1 MAMTDVKNRA
11 SHKNWLSLSSDH
23 DIRMKPSFYAV
34 QALIKQHYGLNGTI
48 QALAGEADYN
58 YKIKTTQGES
68 YAIKISKADTDLSL
82 LQFQVDIM
90 RYLKDS
96 HFPIN
101 IPGVIPSLE
110 NHHIVLLKNNQRLR
124 VQQWVPGRLLSEVN
138 PRSNDILQNWG
149 RACGLLSRHLQ
160 GFDHEAANRFYPWN
174 PSEALHARKFVS
186 YFQTVAEQKAAEY
199 FLALFESDA
208 YPLLPSLRKSINYND
223 AHEHN
228 LLVNHELRLPQIIGV
243 IDFGDALYTETIN
256 ELAIAC
262 AYAGMGMADPVT
274 AMAEVVRGYHAEFP
288 CEENELA
295 VLFPLIGARLII
307 SVGHAAKNK
316 RQNPENPYLQI
327 STESAWQ
334 LIHQLMSISPE
345 FVHHTFRQACGFG
358 ANPRRHIFN
367 NWIHQEQGNL
377 ADVVKLKNNSILALD
392 LSVGSAH
399 LGNNSNFESI
409 PNFHKRV
416 NRLLEDQGADIAIG
430 GYGEVRPI
438 YTTDAYKVE
447 GNHGAQ
453 WRTVHL
459 GTDFWATSG
468 SPVYAPLD
476 GKVHSFKNNAA
487 DRDYGPTII
496 LAHKINEELT
506 FHTLYGHLS
515 LTSLDGMRVGM
526 NIKKGQQ
533 IAEIGP
539 APENG
544 NWPPHL
550 HFQILIDTFDK
561 VGDFPGVAFPHEK
574 EIWLSNCP
582 NPQLF
587 FSEVPDTKQPRSA
600 AEIQLTR
607 NEKLGRSL
615 SVSYQSPLHIVRGF
629 KEYLYDI
636 TGRRYLDTVNNV
648 AHVGHEHPRVIKA
661 MTSQANLLNTNT
673 RYLHEN
679 IVKFS
684 EALLATF
691 PPELS
696 VVHFVNSGSEAN
708 ELALRMVEAHT
719 GHKNMLAVEVGYHGN
734 TGGCIGISSY
744 KFDGKGGKGTPPHC
758 HIVPMPDTFRGLYR
772 DDLAA
777 TKYADHVEQQIESI
791 HAQGEGVG
799 GFICESI
806 ISCGGQIV
814 LPDNYLKQAYQH
826 VRTAGGLCIAD
837 EVQVGFGR
845 VGDHFWGFELQGVVP
860 DIVTLGKP
868 IGNGHP
874 LAAVVSSREVADS
887 FANGMEYFNTFGGNP
902 VSCAIGCE
910 VLQIVKDENLQA
922 HAQKMGSYLKDGLK
936 ELKTRHPIIGDVRG
950 HGLFLGIELI
960 KNTNTLEPAK
970 DEADYLINR
979 MRQRGIL
986 MSTDG
991 PFHNVLKIKPPMCF
1005 SPKSADFLLENLE
1018 VVLGENFLT
1027 CH

>member
-1 MAMTDVKNRA
+1 
-11 SHKNWLSLSSDH
+11 
-23 DIRMKPSFYAV
+23 MKPSLYAV
-34 QALIKQHYGLNGTI
+34 QGLVKQHYGLDGTI

-101 IPGVIPSLE
+101 IPGVIPSLG
-110 NHHIVLLKNNQRLR
+110 NQHIVLLKNNQRLR
-124 VQQWVPGRLLSEVN
+124 VQQWVPGRMLSEVN

-149 RACGLLSRHLQ
+149 HACGLLSLHLQ
-160 GFDHEAANRFYPWN
+160 GFDHEAANRFYLWN
-174 PSEALHARKFVS
+174 PSEALHTRKFIS

-208 YPLLPSLRKSINYND
+208 NPLLPSLRKSINYND

-228 LLVNHELRLPQIIGV
+228 LLVNHDLRLPQIIGV

-262 AYAGMGMADPVT
+262 AYAGMDMADPVA

-288 CEENELA
+288 CEEKELA

-316 RQNPENPYLQI
+316 RQNPANPYLQI

-334 LIHQLMSISPE
+334 LLHQLMPISPE
-345 FVHHTFRQACGFG
+345 FVHHTFRQACSFE

-377 ADVVKLKNNSILALD
+377 ADVVELKNKSILALD
-392 LSVGSAH
+392 LSVGSAQ
-399 LGNNSNFESI
+399 LGNNSNFEST
-409 PNFHKRV
+409 PNFHKTV
-416 NRLLEDQGADIAIG
+416 NRLLEDQGADMAIG

-447 GNHGAQ
+447 GNQGAQ

-476 GKVHSFKNNAA
+476 GQVHSFKNNAA

-496 LAHKINEELT
+496 LSHKINEELT

-515 LTSLDGMRVGM
+515 LRSLDGMQVGM

-561 VGDFPGVAFPHEK
+561 VGDFPGVVFPHEK

-582 NPQLF
+582 
-587 FSEVPDTKQPRSA
+587 
-600 AEIQLTR
+600 
-607 NEKLGRSL
+607 
-615 SVSYQSPLHIVRGF
+615 
-629 KEYLYDI
+629 
-636 TGRRYLDTVNNV
+636 
-648 AHVGHEHPRVIKA
+648 
-661 MTSQANLLNTNT
+661 
-673 RYLHEN
+673 
-679 IVKFS
+679 
-684 EALLATF
+684 
-691 PPELS
+691 
-696 VVHFVNSGSEAN
+696 
-708 ELALRMVEAHT
+708 
-719 GHKNMLAVEVGYHGN
+719 
-734 TGGCIGISSY
+734 
-744 KFDGKGGKGTPPHC
+744 
-758 HIVPMPDTFRGLYR
+758 
-772 DDLAA
+772 
-777 TKYADHVEQQIESI
+777 ES
-791 HAQGEGVG
+791 
-799 GFICESI
+799 SI
-806 ISCGGQIV
+806 II
-814 LPDNYLKQAYQH
+814 
-826 VRTAGGLCIAD
+826 
-837 EVQVGFGR
+837 
-845 VGDHFWGFELQGVVP
+845 
-860 DIVTLGKP
+860 
-868 IGNGHP
+868 
-874 LAAVVSSREVADS
+874 
-887 FANGMEYFNTFGGNP
+887 
-902 VSCAIGCE
+902 
-910 VLQIVKDENLQA
+910 
-922 HAQKMGSYLKDGLK
+922 
-936 ELKTRHPIIGDVRG
+936 
-950 HGLFLGIELI
+950 
-960 KNTNTLEPAK
+960 
-970 DEADYLINR
+970 
-979 MRQRGIL
+979 
-986 MSTDG
+986 
-991 PFHNVLKIKPPMCF
+991 
-1005 SPKSADFLLENLE
+1005 
-1018 VVLGENFLT
+1018 
-1027 CH
+1027 